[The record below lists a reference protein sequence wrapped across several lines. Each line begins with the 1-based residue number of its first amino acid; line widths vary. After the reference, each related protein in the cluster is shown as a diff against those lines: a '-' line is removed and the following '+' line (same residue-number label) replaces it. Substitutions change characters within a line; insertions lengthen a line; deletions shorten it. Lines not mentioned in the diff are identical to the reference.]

1 MGNLGCWRSD
11 EENTEDPNRLLE
23 KLNKVDANEAMM
35 EAEIMAM
42 MNPTS
47 TKRISETM
55 QFFIMPDDEDVETR
69 TGALE
74 SLPERALNM

>member
-11 EENTEDPNRLLE
+11 EEYTEDPNRLLD
-23 KLNKVDANEAMM
+23 KLNRVDANEALM

-47 TKRISETM
+47 TKQVSETM
-55 QFFIMPDDEDVETR
+55 QFFIMPDDTEAEITAVF
-69 TGALE
+69 E
-74 SLPERALNM
+74 SLPERAINQL